1 MITADTL
8 SVFINLRSY
17 SVTVWINRVRLSKR
31 RSKKG
36 VAANRS
42 TFLAVKH
49 REMEPDE
56 LTNQVGCYYTIPL
69 RGQS

>member
-1 MITADTL
+1 VLRDGEG
-8 SVFINLRSY
+8 VFYDELE
-17 SVTVWINRVRLSKR
+17 TRVRLSKR

-56 LTNQVGCYYTIPL
+56 LTNQVGCDLHYTIDENL
-69 RGQS
+69 ER